1 MGLVD
6 SWLFNLL
13 SYQPMAAT
21 CRRDLSKDSTVFEK
35 YFKRMK
41 KEVED
46 GTAPHSWGKEFVQSN
61 YSKYGID
68 EMIIPQ
74 KQLELYVTK
83 RMYQKRTL
91 FHYNNRE

>member
-1 MGLVD
+1 
-6 SWLFNLL
+6 
-13 SYQPMAAT
+13 
-21 CRRDLSKDSTVFEK
+21 
-35 YFKRMK
+35 MK

-83 RMYQKRTL
+83 RM
-91 FHYNNRE
+91 